1 MFLFKNIVRLSLE
14 EYQIRLSIDELTL
27 NMRILIMTD
36 MALILIDRAA

>member
-36 MALILIDRAA
+36 MALILIDGAA